1 MATILEFRRT
11 EEAAARTGKPVEGSL
26 GEIVIFP
33 GVRIE
38 RRTSND
44 APRPTGSTNRRR
56 APRPRTKSQ
65 A

>member
-11 EEAAARTGKPVEGSL
+11 EDAAAGKPVEGTL
-26 GEIVIFP
+26 GEIIIFP

-38 RRTSND
+38 RH
-44 APRPTGSTNRRR
+44 APAEAPDHISSLARRR
-56 APRPRTKSQ
+56 PPRVRKKSR

>member
-11 EEAAARTGKPVEGSL
+11 EEAAARIGKTVEGTL
-26 GEIVIFP
+26 GEIIIFP

-38 RRTSND
+38 RRTSTD
-44 APRPTGSTNRRR
+44 VPSGTRSTRRR
-56 APRPRTKSQ
+56 APRVRKKSR

>member
-11 EEAAARTGKPVEGSL
+11 EEAAARTGTPGAGTL
-26 GEIVIFP
+26 GEIIIFP

-38 RRTSND
+38 RHGTAD
-44 APRPTGSTNRRR
+44 APRHTSGTPRRR
-56 APRPRTKSQ
+56 PQRVRKKSR

>member
-11 EEAAARTGKPVEGSL
+11 EEAAALAGKPVEGSL
-26 GEIVIFP
+26 GEIIIFP

-38 RRTSND
+38 RRTSSD
-44 APRPTGSTNRRR
+44 APERTGPTARRR
-56 APRPRTKSQ
+56 APRTRKKSR

>member
-11 EEAAARTGKPVEGSL
+11 EDAVAGKSVEGSL
-26 GEIVIFP
+26 GEIIIFP

-38 RRTSND
+38 RHALVD
-44 APRPTGSTNRRR
+44 APDQMSSIARRR
-56 APRPRTKSQ
+56 PPRVRKKSR

>member
-11 EEAAARTGKPVEGSL
+11 EDAAARNGKPVEGSL
-26 GEIVIFP
+26 GEIIIFP

-38 RRTSND
+38 RQTSSETSQQ
-44 APRPTGSTNRRR
+44 ARPTVRRR
-56 APRPRTKSQ
+56 TPRTRKKSR

>member
-11 EEAAARTGKPVEGSL
+11 EDAAASKSVEGSL
-26 GEIVIFP
+26 GEIIIFP

-38 RRTSND
+38 RHALAD
-44 APRPTGSTNRRR
+44 APDQMSSIDRRR
-56 APRPRTKSQ
+56 PPRVRKKSR

>member
-11 EEAAARTGKPVEGSL
+11 EEAGARLGKPGEGTL
-26 GEIVIFP
+26 GEIIIFP

-38 RRTSND
+38 RHTTAD
-44 APRPTGSTNRRR
+44 APQHTSGTTRRR
-56 APRPRTKSQ
+56 TPRVRKKSR